1 MNTHQPTS
9 SAINGVEFGFLTT
22 KDIKALSVK
31 RISIPTTFDSINHP
45 VPGGL
50 HDPALGAFLDNPC
63 ATCGLTTFL
72 GCPGHCGHIE
82 LPVPVYHL
90 TFMDQLLRL
99 LRGTCAYC
107 HHTKLARTTINE
119 FVSKLRLIRCGLVQ
133 EANDMHLHITH
144 GKGKTNDLDAPE
156 SDDEDDDDNDDIITQ
171 RNNYVK
177 RCMKYAGISKHEART
192 AREKNETISDAR
204 RQVVKDFYAE
214 LVKHKSCRN
223 CQGISPS
230 YRKDRGIKI
239 FRKALSQ
246 KDKAKMAQAEKRI
259 QSPLDILAR
268 REAKAKKQHVHADE
282 GVADLDPVSEEDED
296 MDIDMQQADGSLVAT
311 ESRMARRTK
320 PATEESENAQEYV
333 SAAEVKATMTLLFE
347 NESEMM
353 RMLYSPYGSKSLV
366 DVSPDM
372 FFTQAIIVPPNKYRP
387 EDGTGETI
395 TESPKNKPYKSIIE
409 ACETINQISHEMR
422 GRPNET
428 GYRQRNFDDMQ
439 TQFVNLQGVVNALID
454 CDANPVQG
462 RAGAVNTDGI
472 KQALEK
478 KEGLFR
484 KNMMG
489 KRVNFA
495 ARSVISPDPNIE
507 TNEIGVPPVFAKK
520 LTYPEPVTNHNFYD
534 LKEAVLNGPDK
545 WPGAHA
551 IENEFGQIIALRKKT
566 YDERLALANQLLAPT
581 NSYSNGARN
590 KKVHRHLN
598 NGDVVIMNRQPTLH
612 KPSMMAHRARVLPGE
627 KTIRMHYANC
637 NTYNADFD
645 GDEMNMHFP
654 QNELARAEAMTIADT
669 DHQYLSATA
678 GKPLRGLIQDHI
690 SMGVSISNKDTF
702 FTREEY
708 HQLLY
713 SSLRPEE
720 GHTTSGRL
728 ETVSPA
734 VLKPRPMWTGKQIIT
749 TILKN
754 IKPAEYQG
762 LTLTSKSSTNG
773 KLWGVHSEEQIVIV
787 KDGHLLSGIMDKGQI
802 GPAAGGLINGI
813 YEAYGETIAG
823 RALSIIG
830 RLLTKMLHMRAFSCG
845 VEDLILTEEGDRA
858 RLEELRK
865 AEKLG
870 FEIASK
876 YVTLDA
882 EKIDPTNPELRRR
895 LEAVLRDDTKQHGL
909 DLLTNTANSKI
920 SSAVTAAVLP
930 DKLIKKFP
938 KNQMQAMT
946 GSGAKGSMVNANQIS
961 CNLGQ
966 QVLEGRRV
974 PVMISGKTLPCF
986 KPFETSVRAGGY
998 IVNRFLTGIRP
1009 QEYYF
1014 HMMAGREG
1022 LIDTAVKT
1030 SRSGYLQRCIIKG
1043 MEGLRVEYDT
1053 SVRDA
1058 DGTMVQFLYGEDG
1071 LDTTKQKYLND
1082 FKFQAQNFYSLAQ
1095 TLHTAEAYPRVAS
1108 AEAVEHNKKAA
1119 KKARK
1124 GDVTSMDPATAVYTP
1139 SRHSGST
1146 SELFLQAKR
1155 EYCDTNPDKLLKL
1168 KKQDPEGEIL
1178 KRTFE
1183 QMLDLKYLRSLVE
1196 PGEAVGVVAGQSIGE
1211 PSTQMT
1217 LNTFHLAGH
1226 SAKNV
1231 TLGIPRLREIVMTAS
1246 ANISTP
1252 SMQLYPHPELSKE
1265 ECEKFAKSITRLP
1278 LSAVLD
1284 KVTVTETFGTG
1295 THYSQARSYKI
1306 RLDFYPMNEY
1316 TKEYA
1321 IKVRDVAESI
1331 EKKFCPR
1338 LHKEIRK
1345 DLKKKGENKSLS
1357 TANSASVPNIG
1368 QTAGRSGEQTVDE
1381 DEDSFPAGLE
1391 GGSADEDSDD
1401 GEGDNDTTQA
1411 KARNRRGDSVSYE
1424 EPEEEEQA
1432 ATAELDKEDQISED
1446 ETYGGSPK
1454 PSRATSPNTDADDD
1468 DEDEDDDEQMV
1479 DPTNEPSEI
1488 RHERICKD
1496 NADIFGF
1503 KFDDRKGA
1511 FCEITFEFS
1520 AAKPKLLM
1528 LHHVEEAANFATIHV
1543 IPGITAAQFSAKSKD
1558 VPENVINT
1566 EGSNLIAM
1574 REYGHI
1580 IDVNR
1585 TLTNDIAA
1593 MLRIYGVEAGR
1604 ATIVREM
1611 HNVFSGHGISV
1622 DHRHLNLIADTMT
1635 KGGGFTPFSRI
1646 GLKGNV
1652 SPFMKMSFETT
1663 VGFLKD
1669 AVLER
1674 DWDELKN
1681 PSARIVVGRLGGI
1694 GTGAFDVLAP
1704 VKIRDPLKEQV
1715 EEVER
1720 VVVGDLGGKRDS
1732 DSESESEPEEEE
1744 EEEEGGDEDIQMQ
1757 DVDMEDADAGA
1768 EEEPEPVQELPPP
1781 KKKKSK
1787 KHGR

>member
-119 FVSKLRLIRCGLVQ
+119 FVSKLRLIRCGL
-133 EANDMHLHITH
+133 
-144 GKGKTNDLDAPE
+144 
-156 SDDEDDDDNDDIITQ
+156 

-1432 ATAELDKEDQISED
+1432 ATAELDKEDQI
-1446 ETYGGSPK
+1446 
-1454 PSRATSPNTDADDD
+1454 N
-1468 DEDEDDDEQMV
+1468 
-1479 DPTNEPSEI
+1479 
-1488 RHERICKD
+1488 

-1720 VVVGDLGGKRDS
+1720 VVVGDLAR
-1732 DSESESEPEEEE
+1732 
-1744 EEEEGGDEDIQMQ
+1744 
-1757 DVDMEDADAGA
+1757 
-1768 EEEPEPVQELPPP
+1768 
-1781 KKKKSK
+1781 
-1787 KHGR
+1787 

>member
-1 MNTHQPTS
+1 MNTYQPTTA
-9 SAINGVEFGFLTT
+9 AINGVGFGFLSTD
-22 KDIKALSVK
+22 DIRSLSVK
-31 RISIPTTFDSINHP
+31 RITNPTTFDSLLHP

-50 HDPALGAFLDNPC
+50 HDAALGAFLDNPC
-63 ATCGLTTFL
+63 GTCGLTTFL

-99 LRGTCAYC
+99 LRGKCAYC
-107 HHTKLARTTINE
+107 HQFQLARTTVNE

-133 EANDMHLHITH
+133 EANEMHEHIDAT
-144 GKGKTNDLDAPE
+144 KGKTNKHQA
-156 SDDEDDDDNDDIITQ
+156 DDSEDDDNEAVISQ

-177 RCMKYAGISKHEART
+177 RCMKRAGISKHDAR
-192 AREKNETISDAR
+192 AVRDKNEATSDAR
-204 RQVVKDFYAE
+204 RQVLKDFYAD
-214 LVKHKSCRN
+214 LSKAKKCAN
-223 CQGISPS
+223 CQGISPTF
-230 YRKDRGIKI
+230 RKDRGIKI
-239 FRKALSQ
+239 FRKNLSE
-246 KDKAKMAQAEKRI
+246 KHKAKMAQAEKRL
-259 QSPLDILAR
+259 QNPLDILAR
-268 REAKAKKQHVHADE
+268 RDAKARKQPVHADE
-282 GVADLDPVSEEDED
+282 GVADLDPASDENEDEGI
-296 MDIDMQQADGSLVAT
+296 DIDMQDADGPLLAT
-311 ESRMARRTK
+311 ESRIAPKTNTKTRTAADA
-320 PATEESENAQEYV
+320 PAAAQEYV
-333 SAAEVKATMTLLFE
+333 NAIEVRAALTLLFE
-347 NESEMM
+347 HESEMI
-353 RMLYSPYGSKSLV
+353 RLLYSPNGNKSLS
-366 DVSPDM
+366 DASPDM
-372 FFTQAIIVPPNKYRP
+372 FFMHAVIVPPNRFRP
-387 EDGTGETI
+387 EDKTGDSI
-395 TESPKNKPYKSIIE
+395 AESSKNKLYKGIL
-409 ACETINQISHEMR
+409 ETCDTLRQIQNEMQ
-422 GRPNET
+422 GRPNEL
-428 GYRQRNFDDMQ
+428 GYRQRNFDDLQ
-439 TQFVNLQGVVNALID
+439 TQFVNLQGAVNALID
-454 CDANPVQG
+454 RDANPVQG
-462 RAGAVNTDGI
+462 RAAVTNADGI
-472 KQALEK
+472 KQSLEK

-507 TNEIGVPPVFAKK
+507 TNEIGVPPVFAMK

-534 LKEAVLNGPDK
+534 LKEAVLNGPEK

-551 IENEFGQIIALRKKT
+551 IENEFGQVISLRKKN
-566 YDERLALANQLLAPT
+566 YEERLALANQLLAPS
-581 NSYSNGARN
+581 NAYSNGARN

-654 QNELARAEAMTIADT
+654 QNELARAEAMTVADT

-690 SMGVSISNKDTF
+690 SMGVSLSNKDTF

-713 SSLRPEE
+713 SSLRPED
-720 GHTTSGRL
+720 GHTTSGRV

-734 VLKPRPMWTGKQIIT
+734 ILKPQPMWTGKQLIS

-754 IKPAEYQG
+754 IKPAEYQE

-773 KLWGVHSEEQIVIV
+773 KLWGPHSEEQIVIV
-787 KDGHLLSGIMDKGQI
+787 KDGQLLSGIMDKSQI
-802 GPAAGGLINGI
+802 GPAAGGLVNGI

-845 VEDLILTEEGDRA
+845 VEDLILTEQGDRA

-870 FEIASK
+870 FEVASK
-876 YVTLDA
+876 YVTMDVD
-882 EKIDPTNPELRRR
+882 KIDATNPELRRR

-920 SSAVTAAVLP
+920 SSAVTTACLP
-930 DKLIKKFP
+930 DKLIRPFP

-1043 MEGLRVEYDT
+1043 MEGLHVEYDT
-1053 SVRDA
+1053 SVRDS
-1058 DGTMVQFLYGEDG
+1058 DGSMVQFLYGEDG

-1095 TLHTAEAYPRVAS
+1095 TLQTAEAFPKVQS
-1108 AEAVEHNKKAA
+1108 AEATEHNKKAA
-1119 KKARK
+1119 KKARR
-1124 GDVTSMDPATAVYTP
+1124 GNITAMDPVTAVYTP

-1146 SELFLQAKR
+1146 SELFLQSKR
-1155 EYCDTNPDKLLKL
+1155 EYCDQNPDKLLKN
-1168 KKQDPEGEIL
+1168 KKKDLEGEIL

-1252 SMQLYPHPELSKE
+1252 SMQLYPHPELSAE
-1265 ECEKFAKSITRLP
+1265 DNAKFAKSITRLP

-1284 KVTVTETFGTG
+1284 KVTVTETSGPG
-1295 THYSQARSYKI
+1295 RQNSLARSYKV
-1306 RLDFYPMNEY
+1306 RLDLYPAKEY

-1331 EKKFCPR
+1331 ERKLCPR
-1338 LHKEIRK
+1338 LSKVIDT
-1345 DLKKKGENKSLS
+1345 DLKKKRGNLSMS
-1357 TANSASVPNIG
+1357 TAKSAGIPIIG
-1368 QTAGRSGEQTVDE
+1368 EKTGRSGEQTVEESDAVIR
-1381 DEDSFPAGLE
+1381 SGRE
-1391 GGSADEDSDD
+1391 GGAEDDDSDD
-1401 GEGDNDTTQA
+1401 GEGENDTTHA
-1411 KARNRRGDSVSYE
+1411 KDRGRREDSVAYE

-1432 ATAELDKEDQISED
+1432 INDKLDEDDAVSEDD

-1454 PSRATSPNTDADDD
+1454 PSRAVSPDP
-1468 DEDEDDDEQMV
+1468 EDDNEDQDEQMLV
-1479 DPTNEPSEI
+1479 PTDEASEI
-1488 RHERICKD
+1488 RRERICSSRTNRHIVD
-1496 NADIFGF
+1496 FS
-1503 KFDDRKGA
+1503 FDDRKGA
-1511 FCEITFEFS
+1511 YCEITFEMPTS
-1520 AAKPKLLM
+1520 DPKLLM
-1528 LHHVEEAANFATIHV
+1528 LHHVEVAADFATIHV

-1566 EGSNLIAM
+1566 EGSNLGAM
-1574 REYGHI
+1574 TEYAHI

-1585 TLTNDIAA
+1585 TLSNDIVA
-1593 MLRIYGVEAGR
+1593 MLHFYGVEAAR

-1611 HNVFSGHGISV
+1611 HGVFSGHGISV
-1622 DHRHLNLIADTMT
+1622 DLRHLNLIADTMT
-1635 KGGGFTPFSRI
+1635 KGGGFTPFNRI

-1704 VKIRDPLKEQV
+1704 VTVRDPLKESV
-1715 EEVER
+1715 EEVSD
-1720 VVVGDLGGKRDS
+1720 VVSNGRCPKRDS
-1732 DSESESEPEEEE
+1732 DSESESEEE
-1744 EEEEGGDEDIQMQ
+1744 DEDEE
-1757 DVDMEDADAGA
+1757 MEG
-1768 EEEPEPVQELPPP
+1768 
-1781 KKKKSK
+1781 
-1787 KHGR
+1787 

>member
-119 FVSKLRLIRCGLVQ
+119 FVSKLRLIRCGL
-133 EANDMHLHITH
+133 
-144 GKGKTNDLDAPE
+144 
-156 SDDEDDDDNDDIITQ
+156 

-1432 ATAELDKEDQISED
+1432 ATAELDKEDQI
-1446 ETYGGSPK
+1446 
-1454 PSRATSPNTDADDD
+1454 N
-1468 DEDEDDDEQMV
+1468 
-1479 DPTNEPSEI
+1479 
-1488 RHERICKD
+1488 
-1496 NADIFGF
+1496 NADIFDF

-1720 VVVGDLGGKRDS
+1720 VV
-1732 DSESESEPEEEE
+1732 
-1744 EEEEGGDEDIQMQ
+1744 MQ

-1768 EEEPEPVQELPPP
+1768 EEEPEPLADIA
-1781 KKKKSK
+1781 
-1787 KHGR
+1787 R

>member
-1 MNTHQPTS
+1 MNTHQPTN
-9 SAINGVEFGFLTT
+9 SAINAVEFGFLATN
-22 KDIKALSVK
+22 DIRSLSVK
-31 RISIPTTFDSINHP
+31 RITNPTTFDTLLHP

-50 HDPALGAFLDNPC
+50 HDAALGAFLDNPC
-63 ATCGLTTFL
+63 GTCGLTTFA

-99 LRGTCAYC
+99 LRGKCAYC
-107 HHTKLARTTINE
+107 HHFKLSRVQISDYTSRLE
-119 FVSKLRLIRCGLVQ
+119 LIRCGLVR
-133 EANDMHLHITH
+133 EANDMYEHIDMDR
-144 GKGKTNDLDAPE
+144 GKKDKHNADNSETDDAN
-156 SDDEDDDDNDDIITQ
+156 EDVIGQ

-177 RCMKYAGISKHEART
+177 RCMRRAGISKHDASPT
-192 AREKNETISDAR
+192 KNEAINVARQQVLKEFWADISKGKAC
-204 RQVVKDFYAE
+204 K
-214 LVKHKSCRN
+214 N
-223 CQGISPS
+223 CQGTGPTF
-230 YRKDRGIKI
+230 RKDRGIKI
-239 FRKALSQ
+239 FRKSMSD
-246 KDKAKMAQAEKRI
+246 KDKAKMAAAEKRWY
-259 QSPLDILAR
+259 PAVEILAR
-268 REAKAKKQHVHADE
+268 RDAKTKKQPVHADE
-282 GVADLDPVSEEDED
+282 GVADLDPASEEDED
-296 MDIDMQQADGSLVAT
+296 IDMDDMQEANGSLLAT
-311 ESRMARRTK
+311 ESRTARKTK
-320 PATEESENAQEYV
+320 TAVDAPDSAQEYITTD
-333 SAAEVKATMTLLFE
+333 EVKAAMILLFE
-347 NESEMM
+347 NEIEML
-353 RMLYSPYGSKSLV
+353 RLLYSPNGSRSLV

-372 FFTQAIIVPPNKYRP
+372 FFMHAIIVPPNRFRP
-387 EDGTGETI
+387 EDKTGDSI
-395 TESPKNKPYKSIIE
+395 SESPKNKLYKGILD
-409 ACETINQISHEMR
+409 ACDAMRQISNEMQ
-422 GRPNET
+422 GRPNEA
-428 GYRQRNFDDMQ
+428 GYNRLRNFDDLQ
-439 TQFVNLQGVVNALID
+439 TMWVNLQGAVNALID
-454 CDANPVQG
+454 RDANPTQG
-462 RAGAVNTDGI
+462 RAAIANPDGI
-472 KQALEK
+472 KQRLEK

-507 TNEIGVPPVFAKK
+507 TNEIGVPPVFAMK

-551 IENEFGQIIALRKKT
+551 IENEFGQVVTLRKKN
-566 YDERLALANQLLAPT
+566 YEERLALANQLLAPSS
-581 NSYSNGARN
+581 SYSNGSKN

-690 SMGVSISNKDTF
+690 SMGVWLSNKDTF
-702 FTREEY
+702 FTREDY

-713 SSLRPEE
+713 SCLRPED

-728 ETVSPA
+728 ETVPPMIW
-734 VLKPRPMWTGKQIIT
+734 KPQQLWTGKQIIT
-749 TILKN
+749 SVLKN
-754 IKPAEYQG
+754 IKPAHYQD

-773 KLWGVHSEEQIVIV
+773 KLWGLHSEEQTVIV
-787 KDGHLLSGIMDKGQI
+787 KDGQLLCGIIDKAQI
-802 GPAAGGLINGI
+802 GPAPGGLINGI

-830 RLLTKMLHMRAFSCG
+830 RLLTKLLHMRAFSCG

-865 AEKLG
+865 AEQLG
-870 FEIASK
+870 LEVASK
-876 YVTLDA
+876 YVTMDSA
-882 EKIDPTNPELRRR
+882 KIDTKNPELRRR
-895 LEAVLRDDTKQHGL
+895 LERVLRDDTKQHGL
-909 DLLTNTANSKI
+909 DLLMNTA
-920 SSAVTAAVLP
+920 SSVVSSEVTLSCLP
-930 DKLIKKFP
+930 DKLIKPFP

-946 GSGAKGSMVNANQIS
+946 GSGAKGSLVNANQIS

-1030 SRSGYLQRCIIKG
+1030 SRSGYLQRCIVKG
-1043 MEGLRVEYDT
+1043 MEGLHVQYDT
-1053 SVRDA
+1053 SVRDS
-1058 DGTMVQFLYGEDG
+1058 DGSMVQFLYGEDG

-1082 FKFQAQNFYSLAQ
+1082 FKFQAQNFLSLAQ
-1095 TLHTAEAYPRVAS
+1095 ALQSREASEKVFS
-1108 AEAVEHNKKAA
+1108 AEATEYNKKAA

-1124 GDVTSMDPATAVYTP
+1124 GAAMDPVTAVYTP

-1146 SELFLQAKR
+1146 SELFLQAKK
-1155 EYCDTNPDKLLKL
+1155 EYCDKNPDKLLKQKSKDPDGEVL
-1168 KKQDPEGEIL
+1168 KKS
-1178 KRTFE
+1178 FE
-1183 QMLDLKYLRSLVE
+1183 RALDIKYLRSLVE

-1265 ECEKFAKSITRLP
+1265 DNERFAKSISRLP

-1284 KVTVTETFGTG
+1284 KVTVTETSGPGSQFG
-1295 THYSQARSYKI
+1295 QARSYKI
-1306 RLDFYPMNEY
+1306 RLDFYPAKEY
-1316 TKEYA
+1316 TREYA

-1331 EKKFCPR
+1331 EQKFVPR
-1338 LHKEIRK
+1338 LQKIIVA
-1345 DLKKKGENKSLS
+1345 DLKKKGDNKSLS
-1357 TANSASVPNIG
+1357 TANSASIPTIG
-1368 QTAGRSGEQTVDE
+1368 ASLRSEPVQTVD
-1381 DEDSFPAGLE
+1381 DLDDAAGRE
-1391 GGSADEDSDD
+1391 GGPEDDDSDD
-1401 GEGDNDTTQA
+1401 GEGEGDTTHA
-1411 KARNRRGDSVSYE
+1411 KARGRREDSVGYE

-1432 ATAELDKEDQISED
+1432 VNDKLDEDEKAGEEEDD

-1454 PSRATSPNTDADDD
+1454 PSRAATPDPDSDDV
-1468 DEDEDDDEQMV
+1468 DEQMLI
-1479 DPTNEPSEI
+1479 PTDETSDI
-1488 RHERICKD
+1488 RRDRVCQKNKD
-1496 NADIFGF
+1496 VYDFT
-1503 KFDDRKGA
+1503 FDDRKGA
-1511 FCEITFEFS
+1511 FCNLTLEFS
-1520 AAKPKLLM
+1520 AATPKLLM
-1528 LHHVEEAANFATIHV
+1528 LHHVEAAAEFATIHL
-1543 IPGITAAQFSAKSKD
+1543 IPGITAAQFSVKSRD
-1558 VPENVINT
+1558 VPESVINT
-1566 EGSNLIAM
+1566 DGSNLIAM

-1580 IDVNR
+1580 INVNR
-1585 TLTNDIAA
+1585 ILTNDIVA
-1593 MLRIYGVEAGR
+1593 MLHLYGVEAAR

-1611 HNVFSGHGISV
+1611 HAVFSGHGISV
-1622 DHRHLNLIADTMT
+1622 DLRHLSLIADCMT
-1635 KGGGFTPFSRI
+1635 KGGGFTPFNRI
-1646 GLKGNV
+1646 GLRGN
-1652 SPFMKMSFETT
+1652 SSALMQMSFETT
-1663 VGFLKD
+1663 VGFLKE
-1669 AVLER
+1669 AVLEGAA
-1674 DWDELKN
+1674 DDLEN
-1681 PSARIVVGRLGGI
+1681 PSARIVVGRLGKL
-1694 GTGAFDVLAP
+1694 GTGAFDVLMP
-1704 VKIRDPLKEQV
+1704 VKVRDPLTSGVDEANDAIIGGS
-1715 EEVER
+1715 EETE
-1720 VVVGDLGGKRDS
+1720 
-1732 DSESESEPEEEE
+1732 
-1744 EEEEGGDEDIQMQ
+1744 DEDEDG
-1757 DVDMEDADAGA
+1757 DVEMNDVPDEEDTLAGA
-1768 EEEPEPVQELPPP
+1768 EDEELVTTQETPS
-1781 KKKKSK
+1781 KKEKSKKSK
-1787 KHGR
+1787 KHRRSSD

>member
-1 MNTHQPTS
+1 MNTHQPVS
-9 SAINGVEFGFLTT
+9 SAIQGVEFGFLAAQ
-22 KDIKALSVK
+22 DIRSLSVK
-31 RISIPTTFDSINHP
+31 RITNPTTFDTLLHP

-50 HDPALGAFLDNPC
+50 HDAALGAFLDNPC
-63 ATCGLTTFL
+63 STCGLTTMG

-90 TFMDQLLRL
+90 TFLDQLLRL
-99 LRGTCAYC
+99 LRGKCVYC
-107 HHTKLARTTINE
+107 HQFKLARVQINE
-119 FVSKLRLIRCGLVQ
+119 FVSRLRLIRCGLVQ
-133 EANDMHLHITH
+133 EANEMHEHIDIN
-144 GKGKTNDLDAPE
+144 KGKTGKRNVEDSE
-156 SDDEDDDDNDDIITQ
+156 SDDDNEDIIGQ

-177 RCMKYAGISKHEART
+177 RCMKRAGISKHDARSM
-192 AREKNETISDAR
+192 REKNDTIAEAR
-204 RQVVKDFYAE
+204 RLVLKDFYAA
-214 LVKHKSCRN
+214 VVAGKKCRN
-223 CQGISPS
+223 CQGVNPTF
-230 YRKDRGIKI
+230 RKDRGIKV
-239 FRKALSQ
+239 FRRNLSAKEKAQ
-246 KDKAKMAQAEKRI
+246 MAQAEKRI
-259 QSPLDILAR
+259 QNPLDILAR
-268 REAKAKKQHVHADE
+268 RDAKAKKQPVHADE
-282 GVADLDPVSEEDED
+282 GVADMSEEDED
-296 MDIDMQQADGSLVAT
+296 IDMDDFEEADGSLVAT
-311 ESRMARRTK
+311 ESGTARKSRSGVD
-320 PATEESENAQEYV
+320 AADSSQEYIT
-333 SAAEVKATMTLLFE
+333 AAEVRAAMILLFE
-347 NESEMM
+347 NEPEMV
-353 RMLYSPYGSKSLV
+353 RLLYSPYASKSLI
-366 DVSPDM
+366 DVSADM
-372 FFTQAIIVPPNKYRP
+372 FFMEAVIVPPNKFRM
-387 EDGTGETI
+387 EDKTGDSI
-395 TESPKNKPYKSIIE
+395 AESPKNTLYKGILN
-409 ACETINQISHEMR
+409 ACDAMRQISNEMK
-422 GRPNET
+422 GQENEA
-428 GYRQRNFDDMQ
+428 GYRRRNFDDLQ
-439 TQFVNLQGVVNALID
+439 TQWVNLQGAVNALID
-454 CDANPVQG
+454 RDANPTQG
-462 RAGAVNTDGI
+462 RAAVTNADGI
-472 KQALEK
+472 KQHLEK

-507 TNEIGVPPVFAKK
+507 TNEIGVPPVFAMK

-551 IENEFGQIIALRKKT
+551 IENEFGQVIALRKKN
-566 YDERLALANQLLAPT
+566 YEERLALANQLLAPSS
-581 NSYSNGARN
+581 SYANGSKN

-690 SMGVSISNKDTF
+690 SMGVWLTNKDTF

-713 SSLRPEE
+713 SCLRPED

-728 ETVSPA
+728 ETIPPVIW
-734 VLKPRPMWTGKQIIT
+734 KPKPLWSGKQIIT
-749 TILKN
+749 SVLKN
-754 IKPAEYQG
+754 IKPAEYQE

-773 KLWGVHSEEQIVIV
+773 ALWGANSEEQMVIV
-787 KDGHLLSGIMDKGQI
+787 KDGQLLCGIMDKSQI
-802 GPAAGGLINGI
+802 GPAPGGLINGI

-830 RLLTKMLHMRAFSCG
+830 RLLTKLLHMRAFSCG
-845 VEDLILTEEGDRA
+845 VEDLILTEEGDKA

-870 FEIASK
+870 FEVASK
-876 YVTLDA
+876 YVTLDSD
-882 EKIDPTNPELRRR
+882 KIDSKNPELRRR
-895 LEAVLRDDTKQHGL
+895 LESVLRDDTKQHGL
-909 DLLTNTANSKI
+909 DLLTNTANQKI
-920 SSAVTAAVLP
+920 SGAVTQACLP
-930 DKLIKKFP
+930 GKLIKPFP

-946 GSGAKGSMVNANQIS
+946 GSGAKGSLVNANQIS

-974 PVMISGKTLPCF
+974 PVMVSGKTLPCF

-1030 SRSGYLQRCIIKG
+1030 SRSGYLQRCIVKG
-1043 MEGLRVEYDT
+1043 MEGLHVEYDT
-1053 SVRDA
+1053 SVRDS

-1082 FKFQAQNFYSLAQ
+1082 FKFQAENFLSLAQ
-1095 TLHTAEAYPRVAS
+1095 ALQTQEAFAQVFSPEAS
-1108 AEAVEHNKKAA
+1108 EHNKKAA

-1124 GDVTSMDPATAVYTP
+1124 GDIAAMDPVTAVYTP

-1146 SELFLQAKR
+1146 SELFLQAKK
-1155 EYCDTNPDKLLKL
+1155 EYCEANPDKLLKN
-1168 KKQDPEGEIL
+1168 KKKDPEGEIL
-1178 KRTFE
+1178 KKSFE

-1246 ANISTP
+1246 AKISTP
-1252 SMQLYPHPELSKE
+1252 AMQLYPHPELSKE
-1265 ECEKFAKSITRLP
+1265 DNERFAKSITRLP

-1284 KVTVTETFGTG
+1284 KVTVTETSGPGTQFGQ
-1295 THYSQARSYKI
+1295 SRSYKV
-1306 RLDFYPMNEY
+1306 RLDFYPAKEY
-1316 TKEYA
+1316 TQEYA

-1331 EKKFCPR
+1331 EQKFCPR
-1338 LHKEIRK
+1338 LQKVIRV

-1357 TANSASVPNIG
+1357 TANSAAIPTIG
-1368 QTAGRSGEQTVDE
+1368 EGLRSIDQQTSGEAG
-1381 DEDSFPAGLE
+1381 PAADNE
-1391 GGSADEDSDD
+1391 GGLDDEESDD
-1401 GEGDNDTTQA
+1401 GEGDGDATNA
-1411 KARNRRGDSVSYE
+1411 KDRGRREDSVGYE

-1432 ATAELDKEDQISED
+1432 INDNLDREEASEDD

-1454 PSRATSPNTDADDD
+1454 PSRATTPEPDSD
-1468 DEDEDDDEQMV
+1468 DEDEQMLVPTDEAS
-1479 DPTNEPSEI
+1479 DI
-1488 RHERICKD
+1488 RRDRICNKNPD
-1496 NADIFGF
+1496 VFDFT
-1503 KFDDRKGA
+1503 FDDRKGA
-1511 FCEITFEFS
+1511 FCEITFEFP
-1520 AAKPKLLM
+1520 AATPKLLM
-1528 LHHVEEAANFATIHV
+1528 LHHVEAAADFATIHV
-1543 IPGITAAQFSAKSKD
+1543 IPGITAAAYACKD
-1558 VPENVINT
+1558 VDEPVINT

-1574 REYGHI
+1574 REYSHI

-1585 TLTNDIAA
+1585 ILTNDIVS
-1593 MLRIYGVEAGR
+1593 MLQLYGVEACR

-1611 HNVFSGHGISV
+1611 HGVFSGHGISV
-1622 DHRHLNLIADTMT
+1622 DQRHLNLIADTMT
-1635 KGGGFTPFSRI
+1635 KGGGFTPFNRI

-1674 DWDELKN
+1674 DWDDLKN

-1704 VKIRDPLKEQV
+1704 VTVVDPLKLS
-1715 EEVER
+1715 EEDGGELVRE
-1720 VVVGDLGGKRDS
+1720 GD
-1732 DSESESEPEEEE
+1732 
-1744 EEEEGGDEDIQMQ
+1744 DED
-1757 DVDMEDADAGA
+1757 DA
-1768 EEEPEPVQELPPP
+1768 EEDVVMTE
-1781 KKKKSK
+1781 
-1787 KHGR
+1787 

>member
-22 KDIKALSVK
+22 NDIKSLSVK
-31 RISIPTTFDSINHP
+31 RITNPTTFDTLLHP

-50 HDPALGAFLDNPC
+50 HDAALGAFLDNPC
-63 ATCGLTTFL
+63 GTCGLTSFL

-99 LRGTCAYC
+99 LRGKCAYC
-107 HHTKLARTTINE
+107 HQLKLARVQINE
-119 FVSKLRLIRCGLVQ
+119 FVSKLRLIRCGLVK
-133 EANDMHLHITH
+133 EAAEMHEHINMD
-144 GKGKTNDLDAPE
+144 KGKSSTQNADN
-156 SDDEDDDDNDDIITQ
+156 SEDDDDDDNADIITQ
-171 RNNYVK
+171 RNSYVK
-177 RCMKYAGISKHEART
+177 KCMKRANISKHDARSI
-192 AREKNETISDAR
+192 RDKNETISDAR
-204 RQVVKDFYAE
+204 RQVVKDFYAD
-214 LVKHKSCRN
+214 LSKRKTCGN
-223 CQGISPS
+223 CQGISPT

-239 FRKALSQ
+239 FRKAMSQ
-246 KDKAKMAQAEKRI
+246 KDKAKMAQLEKRI
-259 QSPLDILAR
+259 QNPLDVLAR
-268 REAKAKKQHVHADE
+268 RDAKAKKQHVHADE
-282 GVADLDPVSEEDED
+282 GVADLDPISDEDEGVD
-296 MDIDMQQADGSLVAT
+296 MEDIQQADGSLLAT
-311 ESRMARRTK
+311 ESRMARKAK
-320 PATEESENAQEYV
+320 PATDASESLQEYV
-333 SAAEVKATMTLLFE
+333 SATEVKAAMTLLYE
-347 NESEMM
+347 GEPEIM
-353 RMLYSPYGSKSLV
+353 RLLYSPYGTKSLV
-366 DVSPDM
+366 DVNADM
-372 FFTQAIIVPPNKYRP
+372 FFTQAVIVPPNKYRP
-387 EDGTGETI
+387 EDKTGDSI
-395 TESPKNKPYKSIIE
+395 AESARNKLYKSILE
-409 ACETINQISHEMR
+409 ACDTIRQISQEMQ
-422 GRPNET
+422 GKPNEL

-439 TQFVNLQGVVNALID
+439 TQFVALQGAVNALID
-454 CDANPVQG
+454 RDANPVQG
-462 RAGAVNTDGI
+462 RAAVTNADGI
-472 KQALEK
+472 KQGLEK

-507 TNEIGVPPVFAKK
+507 TNEIGVPPVFAMK

-551 IENEFGQIIALRKKT
+551 IENEFGQVISLRKKN
-566 YDERLALANQLLAPT
+566 YEERLALANQLLAPS

-654 QNELARAEAMTIADT
+654 QNELARAEAMTVADT

-690 SMGVSISNKDTF
+690 SMGVWLSNKDTF

-713 SSLRPEE
+713 SCLRPED

-728 ETVSPA
+728 ETVIPA
-734 VLKPRPMWTGKQIIT
+734 VLKPRPMWTGKQIIST
-749 TILKN
+749 VLKN
-754 IKPAEYQG
+754 IKPAEYQE

-773 KLWGVHSEEQIVIV
+773 KLWGAHVEEQIVIV
-787 KDGHLLSGIMDKGQI
+787 KDGQLLSGIMDKSQI

-845 VEDLILTEEGDRA
+845 VQDLILTEEGDRA

-865 AEKLG
+865 AEKIG
-870 FEIASK
+870 FEVASK
-876 YVTLDA
+876 YVTMDA

-909 DLLTNTANSKI
+909 DLLTNTANGKI
-920 SSAVTAAVLP
+920 SSTVTAACLP
-930 DKLIKKFP
+930 DKLIKPFP

-1043 MEGLRVEYDT
+1043 MEGLKVEYDT
-1053 SVRDA
+1053 SVRDS

-1082 FKFQAQNFYSLAQ
+1082 FKFQAENFYSLAQ
-1095 TLHTAEAYPRVAS
+1095 ALHTAEAYPKVS
-1108 AEAVEHNKKAA
+1108 STEAAEHNKKAA

-1124 GDVTSMDPATAVYTP
+1124 GDVAAMDPATAVYTP

-1146 SELFLQAKR
+1146 SEKFLQAKR
-1155 EYCDTNPDKLLKL
+1155 DYCDQNPDKLLKN
-1168 KKQDPEGEIL
+1168 KKKDEEGEIL

-1265 ECEKFAKSITRLP
+1265 DNEKFAKSITRLP

-1284 KVTVTETFGTG
+1284 KVTVTETSGPGEQFGQ
-1295 THYSQARSYKI
+1295 SRSYKI
-1306 RLDFYPMNEY
+1306 RLDFYPAKEY

-1331 EKKFCPR
+1331 EQKFCPR
-1338 LHKEIRK
+1338 LQKIVRV
-1345 DLKKKGENKSLS
+1345 DLKKKAAEKSLS
-1357 TANSASVPNIG
+1357 TAKSAAIPTIG
-1368 QTAGRSGEQTVDE
+1368 EKTGRSGEQTVE
-1381 DEDSFPAGLE
+1381 ESEETIRAGRE
-1391 GGSADEDSDD
+1391 GGAEDDDSDD
-1401 GEGDNDTTQA
+1401 GEGDNDTTHA
-1411 KARNRRGDSVSYE
+1411 KDRGRREDSVAYE

-1432 ATAELDKEDQISED
+1432 VNDRLDREDEVSEDD

-1454 PSRATSPNTDADDD
+1454 PSRAVTPDPNSD
-1468 DEDEDDDEQMV
+1468 DEDERMLVPTDES
-1479 DPTNEPSEI
+1479 SEI
-1488 RHERICKD
+1488 RHDRICHK
-1496 NADIFGF
+1496 NSDIFDF

-1520 AAKPKLLM
+1520 ASTPKLLM
-1528 LHHVEEAANFATIHV
+1528 LHHVEDAANFATIHV

-1558 VPENVINT
+1558 NPEDVINT

-1574 REYGHI
+1574 REYAHI

-1585 TLTNDIAA
+1585 TTTNDIVA
-1593 MLRIYGVEAGR
+1593 MLHLYGVEAAR

-1611 HNVFSGHGISV
+1611 HGVFSGHGISV
-1622 DHRHLNLIADTMT
+1622 DQRHLNLIADTMT
-1635 KGGGFTPFSRI
+1635 KGGGFTPFNRI
-1646 GLKGNV
+1646 GMKGNV

-1669 AVLER
+1669 AVMER

-1704 VKIRDPLKEQV
+1704 VKIRDPLKDV
-1715 EEVER
+1715 AEEVND
-1720 VVVGDLGGKRDS
+1720 VVLNDVREKRDS
-1732 DSESESEPEEEE
+1732 DSESEEEEE
-1744 EEEEGGDEDIQMQ
+1744 EDEDVDGDIQMNDVEME
-1757 DVDMEDADAGA
+1757 DVDAA
-1768 EEEPEPVQELPPP
+1768 EEEEVVQQSP
-1781 KKKKSK
+1781 KKKDKKSK
-1787 KHGR
+1787 KHRRSSD

>member
-119 FVSKLRLIRCGLVQ
+119 FVSKLRLIRCGL
-133 EANDMHLHITH
+133 
-144 GKGKTNDLDAPE
+144 
-156 SDDEDDDDNDDIITQ
+156 

-1432 ATAELDKEDQISED
+1432 ATAELDKEDQI
-1446 ETYGGSPK
+1446 
-1454 PSRATSPNTDADDD
+1454 N
-1468 DEDEDDDEQMV
+1468 
-1479 DPTNEPSEI
+1479 
-1488 RHERICKD
+1488 

-1720 VVVGDLGGKRDS
+1720 VVVAR
-1732 DSESESEPEEEE
+1732 
-1744 EEEEGGDEDIQMQ
+1744 
-1757 DVDMEDADAGA
+1757 
-1768 EEEPEPVQELPPP
+1768 
-1781 KKKKSK
+1781 
-1787 KHGR
+1787 

>member
-119 FVSKLRLIRCGLVQ
+119 FVSKLRLIRCGL
-133 EANDMHLHITH
+133 
-144 GKGKTNDLDAPE
+144 
-156 SDDEDDDDNDDIITQ
+156 

-1432 ATAELDKEDQISED
+1432 ATAELDKEDQI
-1446 ETYGGSPK
+1446 
-1454 PSRATSPNTDADDD
+1454 N
-1468 DEDEDDDEQMV
+1468 
-1479 DPTNEPSEI
+1479 
-1488 RHERICKD
+1488 
-1496 NADIFGF
+1496 NADIFDF

-1720 VVVGDLGGKRDS
+1720 VVVGDLAR
-1732 DSESESEPEEEE
+1732 
-1744 EEEEGGDEDIQMQ
+1744 
-1757 DVDMEDADAGA
+1757 
-1768 EEEPEPVQELPPP
+1768 
-1781 KKKKSK
+1781 
-1787 KHGR
+1787 

>member
-1 MNTHQPTS
+1 MNTHQPVS
-9 SAINGVEFGFLTT
+9 SAIQGVEFGFLAAQ
-22 KDIKALSVK
+22 DIRSLSVK
-31 RISIPTTFDSINHP
+31 RITNPTTFDTLLHP

-50 HDPALGAFLDNPC
+50 HDAALGAFLDNPC
-63 ATCGLTTFL
+63 STCGLTTMG

-90 TFMDQLLRL
+90 TFLDQLLRL
-99 LRGTCAYC
+99 LRGKCVYC
-107 HHTKLARTTINE
+107 HQFRLARVQINE
-119 FVSKLRLIRCGLVQ
+119 FVSRLRLIRCGLVQ
-133 EANDMHLHITH
+133 ESNEMHEHIDIN
-144 GKGKTNDLDAPE
+144 KGKTGKREA
-156 SDDEDDDDNDDIITQ
+156 DDSETDDDNEDIIGQ

-177 RCMKYAGISKHEART
+177 RCMKRAGISKHDARSM
-192 AREKNETISDAR
+192 REKNDTIAESR
-204 RQVVKDFYAE
+204 RVVLKEFYAA
-214 LVKHKSCRN
+214 VAAGKKCKN
-223 CQGISPS
+223 CQGINPTF
-230 YRKDRGIKI
+230 RKDRGIKV
-239 FRKALSQ
+239 FRRNLSAKEKAL
-246 KDKAKMAQAEKRI
+246 MAQAEKRM
-259 QSPLDILAR
+259 QNPLDILAR
-268 REAKAKKQHVHADE
+268 RDAKAKKQPVHADE
-282 GVADLDPVSEEDED
+282 GVADMSEEDED
-296 MDIDMQQADGSLVAT
+296 IEMDDFQEADGSLVAT
-311 ESRMARRTK
+311 ESGTAQKSRTRVD
-320 PATEESENAQEYV
+320 AADSSQEYIT
-333 SAAEVKATMTLLFE
+333 AAEVRAAMILLFE
-347 NESEMM
+347 NESEMV
-353 RMLYSPYGSKSLV
+353 RLLYSPYASKSLV
-366 DVSPDM
+366 NVSADM
-372 FFTQAIIVPPNKYRP
+372 FFMEAVIVPPNKFRM
-387 EDGTGETI
+387 EDKTGDSI
-395 TESPKNKPYKSIIE
+395 AESPKNSLYKGILN
-409 ACETINQISHEMR
+409 ACDAMRQISNEMK
-422 GRPNET
+422 GQENEA
-428 GYRQRNFDDMQ
+428 GYRRRNFDDLQ
-439 TQFVNLQGVVNALID
+439 TQWVNLQGAVNALID
-454 CDANPVQG
+454 RDANPTQG
-462 RAGAVNTDGI
+462 RAAVTNADGI
-472 KQALEK
+472 KQHLEK

-507 TNEIGVPPVFAKK
+507 TNEIGVPPVFAMK

-551 IENEFGQIIALRKKT
+551 IENEFGQVIALRKKN
-566 YDERLALANQLLAPT
+566 YEERLALANQLLAPSST
-581 NSYSNGARN
+581 YSNGSKN

-654 QNELARAEAMTIADT
+654 QNELARAEAMTVADT

-690 SMGVSISNKDTF
+690 SMGVWLTNKDTF

-713 SSLRPEE
+713 SCLRPED

-728 ETVSPA
+728 ETIPPVIW
-734 VLKPRPMWTGKQIIT
+734 KPQPLWSGKQIIT
-749 TILKN
+749 SVLKN
-754 IKPAEYQG
+754 IKPAEYQE
-762 LTLTSKSSTNG
+762 LTLTSKSATSG
-773 KLWGVHSEEQIVIV
+773 ALWGANSEEQTVII
-787 KDGHLLSGIMDKGQI
+787 KDGQLLCGIMDKNQI
-802 GPAAGGLINGI
+802 GPAGGGLINGI

-830 RLLTKMLHMRAFSCG
+830 RLLTKLLHMRAFSCG
-845 VEDLILTEEGDRA
+845 VEDLILTEEGDKA

-870 FEIASK
+870 FEVASK
-876 YVTLDA
+876 YVTLDS
-882 EKIDPTNPELRRR
+882 EKIDSTNPELRRR
-895 LEAVLRDDTKQHGL
+895 LESVLRDDSKQHGL
-909 DLLTNTANSKI
+909 DLLTNTANQKI
-920 SSAVTAAVLP
+920 SGAVTKACLP
-930 DKLIKKFP
+930 GKLIKPFP

-946 GSGAKGSMVNANQIS
+946 GSGAKGSLVNANQIS

-974 PVMISGKTLPCF
+974 PIMVSGKTLPCF

-1030 SRSGYLQRCIIKG
+1030 SRSGYLQRCIVKG
-1043 MEGLRVEYDT
+1043 MEGLHVEYDT
-1053 SVRDA
+1053 SVRDS

-1082 FKFQAQNFYSLAQ
+1082 FKFQAENFLSLAQ
-1095 TLHTAEAYPRVAS
+1095 ALQTQEAFAQVYSPEAS
-1108 AEAVEHNKKAA
+1108 EHNKKAA

-1124 GDVTSMDPATAVYTP
+1124 GDVAAMDPVTAVYTP

-1155 EYCDTNPDKLLKL
+1155 EYCEKNPDKLLKN
-1168 KKQDPEGEIL
+1168 KRKDPEGEIL
-1178 KRTFE
+1178 KKSFE

-1246 ANISTP
+1246 AKISTP

-1265 ECEKFAKSITRLP
+1265 DNEKFAKSITRLP

-1284 KVTVTETFGTG
+1284 KVTVTETTGPGAQFG
-1295 THYSQARSYKI
+1295 QARSYKV
-1306 RLDFYPMNEY
+1306 RLDLYPAKEY
-1316 TKEYA
+1316 TQEYA

-1331 EKKFCPR
+1331 EQKFCPR
-1338 LHKEIRK
+1338 LQKVIRV
-1345 DLKKKGENKSLS
+1345 DLKKKGENRSLS
-1357 TANSASVPNIG
+1357 TANSAAIPTIG
-1368 QTAGRSGEQTVDE
+1368 ESLRTIDQQTSGEGD
-1381 DEDSFPAGLE
+1381 PAADNE
-1391 GGSADEDSDD
+1391 GGLDDDESDD
-1401 GEGDNDTTQA
+1401 GVGDGDASNA
-1411 KARNRRGDSVSYE
+1411 KIRGRREDSVGYE

-1432 ATAELDKEDQISED
+1432 INDNLDRAEASEDD

-1454 PSRATSPNTDADDD
+1454 PSRATTPDSESSDDED
-1468 DEDEDDDEQMV
+1468 DEDEQILVPTDEAS
-1479 DPTNEPSEI
+1479 DI
-1488 RHERICKD
+1488 RRDRICTKCPD
-1496 NADIFGF
+1496 VYDFT
-1503 KFDDRKGA
+1503 FDDRKGA
-1511 FCEITFEFS
+1511 FCEITFEFPVGT
-1520 AAKPKLLM
+1520 PKLLM
-1528 LHHVEEAANFATIHV
+1528 LHHVEAAAEFATIHV
-1543 IPGITAAQFSAKSKD
+1543 IPGITAAAYASKD
-1558 VPENVINT
+1558 VDEPVINT

-1574 REYGHI
+1574 REYSHI

-1585 TLTNDIAA
+1585 ILTNDIAS
-1593 MLRIYGVEAGR
+1593 MLHLYGVEACR
-1604 ATIVREM
+1604 ATIVKEM
-1611 HNVFSGHGISV
+1611 HAVFSGHGISV
-1622 DHRHLNLIADTMT
+1622 DQRHLNLIADTMT
-1635 KGGGFTPFSRI
+1635 KGGGFTPFNRI

-1674 DWDELKN
+1674 DWDDLKN

-1704 VKIRDPLKEQV
+1704 VTVVDPLNEGS
-1715 EEVER
+1715 EDDEVE
-1720 VVVGDLGGKRDS
+1720 VLEGV
-1732 DSESESEPEEEE
+1732 
-1744 EEEEGGDEDIQMQ
+1744 EGGEDEDVTMN
-1757 DVDMEDADAGA
+1757 D
-1768 EEEPEPVQELPPP
+1768 
-1781 KKKKSK
+1781 
-1787 KHGR
+1787 